1 MICTIA
7 GKAWMM
13 EGMRHAQSLS
23 IFIVLLQFSFLS
35 LLLFYYLGNGTK
47 YPKVTHAAT
56 IDPKYHIELYTAV
69 IVARCCV

>member
-1 MICTIA
+1 MNMICTMA

-13 EGMRHAQSLS
+13 DGMRHAQSLS
-23 IFIVLLQFSFLS
+23 IFIVLPQLAFVYFLLIIRS
-35 LLLFYYLGNGTK
+35 DNK